1 MNYENLTPVVGVITN
16 ISTQEGDCCTQ
27 VITLSVEGQPVNMIL
42 SDDTFVVD
50 TMRLMPGMRVAA
62 FYDNTL
68 PVPLIYPPQYQ
79 AVLIAVVR
87 PEEDVNLSWFDETL
101 TASDQS
107 LKLNLYQST
116 VLSTLNGQPYFCFP
130 SNHFLLVYYAAA
142 TKSIPPQTAPN
153 RVIVLCS

>member
-1 MNYENLTPVVGVITN
+1 MNYENLTPIVGVITN

-27 VITLSVEGQPVNMIL
+27 VITLGVEGQPINMIL
-42 SDDTFVVD
+42 SNETFVVD
-50 TMRLMPGMRVAA
+50 TMRLMPGMRVTA
-62 FYDNTL
+62 FYDSTL

-79 AVLIAVVR
+79 AELIAVVR

-130 SNHFLLVYYAAA
+130 ANHFLLVYYAAA

>member
-1 MNYENLTPVVGVITN
+1 
-16 ISTQEGDCCTQ
+16 
-27 VITLSVEGQPVNMIL
+27 MIL

-62 FYDNTL
+62 FY
-68 PVPLIYPPQYQ
+68 
-79 AVLIAVVR
+79 
-87 PEEDVNLSWFDETL
+87 EDVNLSWFDETL

-130 SNHFLLVYYAAA
+130 ANHFLLVYYAAA

>member
-27 VITLSVEGQPVNMIL
+27 VIALSVEGQPVNMIL

-107 LKLNLYQST
+107 LNLYQST

-130 SNHFLLVYYAAA
+130 ANHFLLVYYAAT

>member
-1 MNYENLTPVVGVITN
+1 
-16 ISTQEGDCCTQ
+16 
-27 VITLSVEGQPVNMIL
+27 MIL

-87 PEEDVNLSWFDETL
+87 PEED
-101 TASDQS
+101 
-107 LKLNLYQST
+107 
-116 VLSTLNGQPYFCFP
+116 
-130 SNHFLLVYYAAA
+130 FLV
-142 TKSIPPQTAPN
+142 
-153 RVIVLCS
+153 